1 MNDQVQAVK
10 GMNDILPSEMPYWHF
25 VEDVLYALTKSY
37 GYQEIRLPI
46 VEHTLLFQRTI
57 GEITD
62 IVEKEMYTFLDRSDD
77 SLTLRPEGTAGCVR
91 AGIQNGLLYNQIQ
104 RLWYMGPM
112 FRHERPQKGRYR
124 QFSQFGIEVF
134 GLAGPD
140 VDAEL
145 LLILARLWKI
155 LGIDSK
161 LTLHI
166 SNIGTKEVRANYR
179 QDLVAYFT
187 EHFDLLDEDSKRRLT
202 TNPLRILD
210 SKNPA
215 LQEAINNAPNLLNYL
230 DDKSRAHFDSLQRIL
245 NAAELK
251 YVVNPRLVRGLD
263 YYCQTVFE
271 WVMDYAGAQN
281 TVCGGG
287 RYDYLVEQLGGQ
299 VTPAVG
305 FALGLERLISLVASV
320 KVLTDVPDIYL
331 IMVGETAEL
340 EGLLLA
346 EKIRTAVPGIS
357 VITNCGGGSFKN
369 QFKRADKSGAKLA
382 LILGDEEV
390 AQQKIAVKNLRV
402 EEAQKSLSFGELIN
416 FVTVHRSLS
425 GGLL

>member
-1 MNDQVQAVK
+1 MSDNIQAIK
-10 GMNDILPSEMPYWHF
+10 GMNDILPYEMSYWHF
-25 VEDVLYALTKSY
+25 VEGALRVLAKSY
-37 GYQEIRLPI
+37 GYKEIRFPI
-46 VEHTLLFQRTI
+46 VEYTSLFQRTI
-57 GEITD
+57 GEVTD
-62 IVEKEMYTFLDRSDD
+62 IVEKEMYTFSDRSND

-124 QFSQFGIEVF
+124 QFYQFGVEVF
-134 GLAGPD
+134 GLPGPD
-140 VDAEL
+140 IDAEML
-145 LLILARLWKI
+145 LMLANLWKI
-155 LGIDSK
+155 LGIDNK

-179 QDLVAYFT
+179 QDLVNYFT
-187 EHFDLLDEDSKRRLT
+187 KQVNVLDEDSKRRLT

-215 LQEAINNAPNLLNYL
+215 LQEIINDAPNLLNYL
-230 DDKSRAHFDSLQRIL
+230 DDESQSHFESLRRVL
-245 NAAELK
+245 DATKLE
-251 YVVNPRLVRGLD
+251 YVINPRLVRGLD

-271 WVMDYAGAQN
+271 WITDYAGAQN

-299 VTPAVG
+299 ATPAVG
-305 FALGLERLISLVASV
+305 FALGLERLVDLVASV
-320 KVLTDVPDIYL
+320 KTLVDNPDIYL
-331 IMVGETAEL
+331 IMVGEAAEL

-346 EKIRTAVPGIS
+346 EKIRVIVPNMSI
-357 VITNCGGGSFKN
+357 ITNCGGGNFKN

-390 AQQKIAVKNLRV
+390 AQRKITIKHLRV
-402 EEAQKSLSFGELIN
+402 EEPQKSLSFDELIE
-416 FVTVHRSLS
+416 
-425 GGLL
+425 LLKS